1 MDPSV
6 KHVWMLA
13 AARPISRFAQDCIS
27 LLLPPFPIHFCLLL
41 VEVNE
46 PGVFRIAK
54 YYGSVLFF
62 HFRFLSFP
70 LACCSYASLFT
81 QAARTMVGGPFGGSQ
96 STKKPIPGFHPVS
109 FPCSKKNRIEKLKK
123 QNHQS
128 VVGMQAV
135 SPPAKW
141 FPIRQKSCARHT

>member
-54 YYGSVLFF
+54 YYGSVLFSF
-62 HFRFLSFP
+62 IFVFFRSRLLAVVMRHFSRRRRVRWWVAHLEGRNRPKNQSQDFIPSPFLAP
-70 LACCSYASLFT
+70 
-81 QAARTMVGGPFGGSQ
+81 RKIGSR
-96 STKKPIPGFHPVS
+96 S
-109 FPCSKKNRIEKLKK
+109 
-123 QNHQS
+123 
-128 VVGMQAV
+128 
-135 SPPAKW
+135 
-141 FPIRQKSCARHT
+141 

>member
-54 YYGSVLFF
+54 YYGGVLFF

-70 LACCSYASLFT
+70 LACCSYASLFH
-81 QAARTMVGGPFGGSQ
+81 AGGAYDGGW
-96 STKKPIPGFHPVS
+96 PIWRVAIDQKTNP
-109 FPCSKKNRIEKLKK
+109 RISSRLLSLLQEK
-123 QNHQS
+123 
-128 VVGMQAV
+128 
-135 SPPAKW
+135 
-141 FPIRQKSCARHT
+141 